1 MEYKPFTLR
10 FFLAATLNATEIASS
25 WSSHRAGCNKAYGPV
40 GVPCS
45 PKYASCCSS
54 RGSFE
59 TSAAAGME
67 QHSIPV
73 LSTEEV
79 FSKLRADIH
88 SKPYRAMYSS
98 IVNGIIT
105 DVAFMLIP
113 IDDHMVHRGHGV
125 FDTAVIA
132 KGYLY
137 ELDAHL
143 DRLLRSA
150 SMAKI
155 SSPFSRQKLRD
166 ILVKTVA
173 VSNLKDGFL
182 KYWLSAGPGNFS
194 LSSHG
199 CSSAAFY
206 AVVQECL
213 NESTEPVKVITSSI
227 PMKAPFFATMKN
239 VNYLPNALSV
249 LEAEEQGAFAGIW
262 VDDEGF
268 VAEGPNM
275 NVAFVNAAG
284 ELIMPAFSKILTG
297 CTARRTLALAQESLD
312 GVRSPVGNLKG
323 ASVRPIS
330 AEEGK
335 SASEMMLVG
344 SSLPIVPVVQWDGQQ
359 IGNGE
364 PGPVT
369 LALKAFLEKDM
380 LNGPSSIR
388 EPVPYDAYA

>member
-1 MEYKPFTLR
+1 MSGMVHFE
-10 FFLAATLNATEIASS
+10 LNVYSASS
-25 WSSHRAGCNKAYGPV
+25 RYSHTPGRSKAF
-40 GVPCS
+40 GVSCF
-45 PKYASCCSS
+45 PKLTVCCS
-54 RGSFE
+54 
-59 TSAAAGME
+59 TALGME

-73 LSTEEV
+73 LSAEEV
-79 FSKLRADIH
+79 FSKLKANVS

-98 IVNGIIT
+98 ILNGITT

-125 FDTAVIA
+125 FDTAIIA
-132 KGYLY
+132 EGYLY

-155 SSPFSRQKLRD
+155 TPPFSRQKLRD
-166 ILVKTVA
+166 ILVKTAA
-173 VSNLKDGFL
+173 VSNIKDGSL
-182 KYWLSAGPGNFS
+182 KYWLSAGPGDLS

-199 CSSAAFY
+199 CTSATFY
-206 AVVQECL
+206 AVALDNVL
-213 NESTEPVKVITSSI
+213 ESTEPAKVITSSI
-227 PMKAPFFATMKN
+227 PMKAPLFATMKN
-239 VNYLPNALSV
+239 VNYLPNVLSL

-268 VAEGPNM
+268 VGEGPNM

-284 ELIMPAFSKILTG
+284 ELIFPAFDKILTG
-297 CTARRTLALAQESLD
+297 CTARRTLTLAQESL
-312 GVRSPVGNLKG
+312 GGLKSPIGNLKG
-323 ASVRPIS
+323 AIVRSIS
-330 AEEGK
+330 AQEGK
-335 SASEMMLVG
+335 SASEMMLLG

-369 LALKAFLEKDM
+369 LALKALLEEDM
-380 LNGPSSIR
+380 LNGPSSLR
-388 EPVPYDAYA
+388 EPVPYNAC